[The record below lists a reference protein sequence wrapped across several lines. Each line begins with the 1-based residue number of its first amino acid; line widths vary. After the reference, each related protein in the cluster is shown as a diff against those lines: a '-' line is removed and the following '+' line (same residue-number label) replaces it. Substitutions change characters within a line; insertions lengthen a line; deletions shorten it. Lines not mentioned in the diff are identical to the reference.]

1 MFVQVN
7 QDPVQTFPFRGS
19 QGELDL
25 VDDIELFVS
34 PKKER
39 SKAGRQDTHKGSSN
53 ALVSDAQLEFEFQFA
68 CPYIE
73 AEYYRDGAQDLIR
86 RLVPADLLEDGG
98 HILSSQRARF
108 ADMLP
113 LICWS
118 ELAKAPSALSVL
130 MLCKYRLNACNF
142 FYDMISR
149 WLLPQKRVNVELF
162 FASDV
167 RLPHLSDDLLSVAE
181 IVVHLRSAQD
191 VEEVRRNLHA
201 IETEIRLG
209 VVSNYHARRILEFKG
224 LSADGK
230 TAMIQ
235 EKIGSLIQSHSKDF
249 DQGIFSQMQHFLVC
263 VREDFKHLRD
273 YHHISRIISNLHSL
287 RKFIKQNVQV
297 YPNKRHVIFKFLKTK
312 LTPTSQKEKPVLGIL
327 AGLNFLKEHEVF
339 ETGHLIG
346 AIQKNLPAIRLVEG
360 STFVDRGE
368 GSIQVMYLEIEKG
381 DSSDFNL
388 EEIQLLK
395 ISLPDQIKGH
405 IEHLTHPIFMPR
417 NEEEVLRNI
426 MALSRQLRFV
436 GDMPQIIISLDEQKG
451 SELCFTVIL
460 VRVISENEP
469 GLQDLFTTKRSSLKY
484 IPDRVRRVGQLRR
497 KYVKEATVFR
507 TTLSNDKF
515 LRADRSVDLTK
526 ARQHI
531 LAELGRV
538 VGPVRDYNGG
548 MIYKLNESLN
558 ALKSAL
564 GRVADPILLEKFF
577 YSIVPIEMRSSL
589 ETEPLKQ
596 FFLTLLQ
603 AVKTESLQKRQD
615 PQRAYIV
622 APKKKRQM
630 ELSIPSHKLV
640 SFAFDLDGAPYLGY
654 MLLSESKEEQ
664 QQFLQAVEQSLIG

>member
-1 MFVQVN
+1 MFAKL
-7 QDPVQTFPFRGS
+7 
-19 QGELDL
+19 E
-25 VDDIELFVS
+25 E
-34 PKKER
+34 
-39 SKAGRQDTHKGSSN
+39 
-53 ALVSDAQLEFEFQFA
+53 QLEFEFQFS

-98 HILSSQRARF
+98 HSLPAQRARF
-108 ADMLP
+108 GDMLP

-118 ELAKAPSALSVL
+118 ELSRAPCALSVL
-130 MLCKYRLNACNF
+130 LLCKYRLNACNF
-142 FYDMISR
+142 FYDMVSR

-167 RLPHLSDDLLSVAE
+167 RLPHLSDDLLCVAE
-181 IVVHLRSAQD
+181 IVVHLKSAQD
-191 VEEVRRNLHA
+191 VEEVRRNIHSV
-201 IETEIRLG
+201 ETEIRLG

-263 VREDFKHLRD
+263 VRDDFKNLRD

-287 RKFIKQNVQV
+287 RKYVLQNVQV

-312 LTPTSQKEKPVLGIL
+312 LTPSAQKEKPVLGIL
-327 AGLNFLKEHEVF
+327 AALNFLREHEVF
-339 ETGHLIG
+339 DTGHLIS
-346 AIQKNLPAIRLVEG
+346 AIQKNLPAIRMVDG
-360 STFVDRGE
+360 STFIERGE
-368 GSIQVMYLEIEKG
+368 ESIQTIYLEIEKNDG
-381 DSSDFNL
+381 SDFSL

-395 ISLPDQIKGH
+395 VSLPDQIKGH
-405 IEHLTHPIFMPR
+405 IEQLTHPIFMPR
-417 NEEEVLRNI
+417 NEEEVLKNI
-426 MALSRQLRFV
+426 MSLSRQLRFV
-436 GDMPQIIISLDEQKG
+436 GDIPQIIISFDEQKG
-451 SELCFTVIL
+451 SDLCFTVIL
-460 VRVISENEP
+460 LRVISENEP
-469 GLQDLFTTKRSSLKY
+469 GLQELFSSKKTQLKY
-484 IPDRVRRVGQLRR
+484 IPDRVRRVGHIRR

-507 TTLSNDKF
+507 TMVPSDQF
-515 LRADRSVDLTK
+515 LRTDHSVDLNK
-526 ARQHI
+526 ARQHV
-531 LAELGRV
+531 LGEVSRS
-538 VGPVRDYNGG
+538 VGQVRDYNGG

-603 AVKTESLQKRQD
+603 AMKTDSMQRKQD
-615 PQRAYIV
+615 ASRIYVV
-622 APKKKRQM
+622 APKKKRQP
-630 ELSIPSHKLV
+630 EIAIPTHKLV
-640 SFAFDLDGAPYLGY
+640 SFAIDIHETSFVGY
-654 MLLSESKEEQ
+654 MVLSDVLEEQ
-664 QQFLQAVEQSLIG
+664 QEFLSAMDRAFL